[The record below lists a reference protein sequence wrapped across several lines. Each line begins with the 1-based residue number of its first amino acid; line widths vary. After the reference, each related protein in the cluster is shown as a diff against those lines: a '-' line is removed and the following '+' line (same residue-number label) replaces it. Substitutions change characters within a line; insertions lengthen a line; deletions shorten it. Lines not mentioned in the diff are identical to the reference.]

1 MEEPQMSDTP
11 RLGLALSP
19 AEGVGMAVRTD
30 IRAGKETNVFEAA
43 FFKLLDALQK
53 PTDWVY
59 NRIAPPERRQPSG
72 GGA

>member
-11 RLGLALSP
+11 RL
-19 AEGVGMAVRTD
+19 VGMAVRTD

-59 NRIAPPERRQPSG
+59 NRLIPPERRQPLVLERSEGSG